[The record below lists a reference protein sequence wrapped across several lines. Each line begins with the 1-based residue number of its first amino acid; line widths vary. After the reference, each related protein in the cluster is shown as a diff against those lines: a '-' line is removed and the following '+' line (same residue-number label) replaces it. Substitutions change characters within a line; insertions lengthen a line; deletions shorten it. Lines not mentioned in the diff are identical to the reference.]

1 MQFRPSWKYH
11 QGSKNITVQGNGGN
25 LEVTFNATVTRY
37 KQDVWFSKY
46 ATTNI
51 IDLKNMVKPYRVT
64 YDNIDKIFVVHRE
77 DQ

>member
-11 QGSKNITVQGNGGN
+11 QGSKNITVQGNG
-25 LEVTFNATVTRY
+25 VTVAVTLNETVTEY
-37 KQDVWFSKY
+37 KKYVWFSKY
-46 ATTNI
+46 TTTNV
-51 IDLKNMVKPYRVT
+51 IDLKNLIKQYRVT

>member
-25 LEVTFNATVTRY
+25 LAVTRNETVTEY
-37 KQDVWFSKY
+37 KKYVWCSKY

-51 IDLKNMVKPYRVT
+51 IDLKNLSKQYRVT